1 MKFFKKCIF
10 SYFTGIRPYKISS
23 TGKLYVLPQHMI
35 ISFCPK
41 VLKNTTHCFR
51 LALSRSIF
59 KLPLSNALTD
69 LPRVWVYFL
78 IVYPSCL
85 LTLSANSYGQIYL
98 CLTSNKTIWVGSMPI
113 RFVLM
118 IIFFSLLLVCLFF
131 KECRYYWHTQTC
143 KIANWSSLYSKIL
156 AYFHGYMPTWKK

>member
-35 ISFCPK
+35 ISFAPK
-41 VLKNTTHCFR
+41 CWKIRHSR
-51 LALSRSIF
+51 LALNRWIF
-59 KLPLSNALTD
+59 KTSALKCTNWFTACVGLFFDCLS
-69 LPRVWVYFL
+69 FL
-78 IVYPSCL
+78 L
-85 LTLSANSYGQIYL
+85 LTLSANSSGKIYL
-98 CLTSNKTIWVGSMPI
+98 SLTSNKTIWVGSMPI

-131 KECRYYWHTQTC
+131 KGMPLLLTHPNSQ
-143 KIANWSSLYSKIL
+143 KSKLVFSLL
-156 AYFHGYMPTWKK
+156 